1 MGQRETLQGLCEE
14 CVEGA
19 TYNISAH
26 RSALLLRINVRG
38 KAEYIVASKSPYVRV
53 TARVTISALCH
64 AALTRFL
71 LRAIIEQ
78 LANLN

>member
-1 MGQRETLQGLCEE
+1 MVQRKTLKGFCEIG
-14 CVEGA
+14 VEGA
-19 TYNISAH
+19 TYNISTH
-26 RSALLLRINVRG
+26 RSALLLRISVRG
-38 KAEYIVASKSPYVRV
+38 KAEYIVASKSPYDRV
-53 TARVTISALCH
+53 TARVAISALCH